1 MRYLGFLLLV
11 AVVVYTVTDIINAPD
26 EDLHG
31 LPRGIWLVLVIL
43 IPVLGSIVWFVVSMN
58 GRRERGEALGGPRS
72 GPRTAPA
79 PGSARPGPARPGTP
93 RTGPVAPDDD
103 PEFLWRLEQERRRR
117 AAGSDPDDTTPPT
130 TDDEVR

>member
-31 LPRGIWLVLVIL
+31 LPRGIWLVLVVL
-43 IPVLGSIVWFVVSMN
+43 IPVLGSVVWFAVSVN
-58 GRRERGEALGGPRS
+58 GRRSRGEALGGPRS
-72 GPRTAPA
+72 GPRTAPGGHPA
-79 PGSARPGPARPGTP
+79 PGRQGPL
-93 RTGPVAPDDD
+93 APDDD

-117 AAGSDPDDTTPPT
+117 AGETGTDGSTPPT
-130 TDDEVR
+130 SDDSSR

>member
-31 LPRGIWLVLVIL
+31 LPRGVWLILVIL
-43 IPVLGSIVWFVVSMN
+43 IPVLGSVVWFVVSIN
-58 GRRERGEALGGPRS
+58 GRRTRGEALGGPRS
-72 GPRTAPA
+72 GPRTAPGSA
-79 PGSARPGPARPGTP
+79 GTPGSGRPGGA

-117 AAGSDPDDTTPPT
+117 AAQGDPDDSTPPT

>member
-31 LPRGIWLVLVIL
+31 LPRGVWLVLVVL
-43 IPVLGSIVWFVVSMN
+43 IPVLGSVVWFAVSLN
-58 GRRERGEALGGPRS
+58 GRRSRGEALGGPRN
-72 GPRTAPA
+72 GLRTAP
-79 PGSARPGPARPGTP
+79 GGPAAGRQ
-93 RTGPVAPDDD
+93 GPVAPDDD

-117 AAGSDPDDTTPPT
+117 AGESGTDGSTPPT
-130 TDDEVR
+130 SDDSSR